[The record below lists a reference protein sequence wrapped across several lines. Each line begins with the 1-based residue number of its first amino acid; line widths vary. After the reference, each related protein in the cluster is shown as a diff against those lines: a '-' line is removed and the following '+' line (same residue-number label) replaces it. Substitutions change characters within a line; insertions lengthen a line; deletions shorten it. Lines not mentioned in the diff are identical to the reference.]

1 MYINPKKYNLNN
13 RVLIKQPKPKHIVI
27 VINRKSRI
35 IMKDGERI
43 NQHKENIKKTAPNA
57 KISLETTAPI
67 CTKTKNY
74 LLSKDI
80 SIINK

>member
-43 NQHKENIKKTAPNA
+43 NQHKEIIKKTEPNT